1 MSTTTGK
8 KNNEN
13 TPSKDEFLFIHKILN
28 DPVLAGKV
36 DTMNLIQSSY
46 NSKVIEQYLQGD
58 FMDMEFPDEIIR
70 ISENEWLLK
79 KEFEYQYIF
88 TIEKNAGRMKIT
100 MREHVE
106 PNCIFNIYSCSWT
119 FNEIVAK
126 NSFFS
131 KFEDIDNVIEILKNI
146 LGSQIDVP
154 TKEVPKQKVT
164 PKFTFQV
171 HFKNADSQNSN
182 ASLYEDSYISLNF
195 TILNTNTQLEL
206 ILFYL
211 EKDEK
216 EKEEEAK
223 KYEEFTNQQCIAL
236 QDEMFELS
244 LKMGDLLQKN
254 QLEGHQIFPDEIND
268 ECIKR
273 WKEKNPNAE
282 LPKLKPY
289 EEKK

>member
-1 MSTTTGK
+1 MKAHGY
-8 KNNEN
+8 NEN
-13 TPSKDEFLFIHKILN
+13 TPSKDEFLIIHKILN
-28 DPVLAGKV
+28 DPDLAGKV
-36 DTMNLIQSSY
+36 DTMNLIQSCC
-46 NSKVIEQYLQGD
+46 NPKVIEQYLQGD
-58 FMDMEFPDEIIR
+58 FVDSEFPDEIIR

-100 MREHVE
+100 MREHIE
-106 PNCIFNIYSCSWT
+106 PNCILNIYSCSWT

-146 LGSQIDVP
+146 LGSQTGVP
-154 TKEVPKQKVT
+154 TKEFPKQKVT

-171 HFKNADSQNSN
+171 HFKDADKQNSIG
-182 ASLYEDSYISLNF
+182 SLYEDSFISLTFNV
-195 TILNTNTQLEL
+195 LNTNSQLEL

-216 EKEEEAK
+216 EKKEEAE
-223 KYEEFTNQQCIAL
+223 KYDEFTNKQCRDL

-254 QLEGHQIFPDEIND
+254 QLEGQQIFPDDIND

-273 WKEKNPNAE
+273 WKEKNPNKE

-289 EEKK
+289 VEK